1 MASTCKTYK
10 SSCLNVTNKQASLL
24 FKQRLV
30 LHITLYQNLSST
42 LLPVF
47 NVYYIAP
54 PPKARNM
61 IFIISNLSKM
71 QWFFVVHSWHNV
83 DILSAPKILLL
94 RITAQGGQKTKARPS
109 CYVTQS
115 LSESLQ
121 QATLSFSQ
129 NQSS

>member
-30 LHITLYQNLSST
+30 IHITLYQNLSST

-71 QWFFVVHSWHNV
+71 QWFFVVHS
-83 DILSAPKILLL
+83 
-94 RITAQGGQKTKARPS
+94 
-109 CYVTQS
+109 
-115 LSESLQ
+115 
-121 QATLSFSQ
+121 
-129 NQSS
+129 